1 MIKSRSHYL
10 IATIF
15 ITFFLLQ
22 NAVCSDVL
30 VNKTDRKIN
39 TEIIKQYAYLNI
51 QEFDWVNEKKELPR
65 YAKDRAI
72 IYVVKNED
80 HPDQC
85 YVFVFFSLKNDTVF
99 EPKKKKEYACAIMS
113 LLKDGYIY
121 PNVRG
126 YTYNAVDDEINE
138 VQSTGLGPDS

>member
-1 MIKSRSHYL
+1 MIKSRSSYL

-51 QEFDWVNEKKELPR
+51 QEFDWVNEKKELHR

-72 IYVVKNED
+72 IYVVENED

-85 YVFVFFSLKNDTVF
+85 YVFVFFSLKNDTFF

-113 LLKDGYIY
+113 LVKDGYIY